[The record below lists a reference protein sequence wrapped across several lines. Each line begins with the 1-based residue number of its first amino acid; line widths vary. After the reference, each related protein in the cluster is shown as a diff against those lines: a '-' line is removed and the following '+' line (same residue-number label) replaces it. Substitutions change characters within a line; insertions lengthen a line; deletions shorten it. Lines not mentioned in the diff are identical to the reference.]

1 MRPLKKKVSITLD
14 EDVIEKIRLFAE
26 ETDRSFSQYINLLL
40 RKHISAREARDE
52 AKATSDP
59 IRTIV
64 L

>member
-1 MRPLKKKVSITLD
+1 LKPLKKSVSITLD

-52 AKATSDP
+52 AKSD
-59 IRTIV
+59 V
-64 L
+64 

>member
-1 MRPLKKKVSITLD
+1 MYYEVIVSAPLKKKVSITLD

-52 AKATSDP
+52 AKSDE
-59 IRTIV
+59 
-64 L
+64 